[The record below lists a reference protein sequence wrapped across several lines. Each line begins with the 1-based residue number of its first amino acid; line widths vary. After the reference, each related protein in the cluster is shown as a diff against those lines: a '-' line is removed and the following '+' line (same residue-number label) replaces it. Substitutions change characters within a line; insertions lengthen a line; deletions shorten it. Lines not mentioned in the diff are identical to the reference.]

1 MSKRIG
7 MLIAAALLLVTMVAA
22 GSMSPAL
29 AGVEPPPDFCEKYP
43 DKCPPPPPP
52 PPSPSQSNCNA
63 GNGNGN
69 EGCDPGN
76 STLNNRG
83 GDETANPLGV
93 NGGSQDN
100 PGGNN
105 V

>member
-1 MSKRIG
+1 M
-7 MLIAAALLLVTMVAA
+7 ALAIFVAA
-22 GSMSPAL
+22 PPAF
-29 AGVEPPPDFCEKYP
+29 AGGGGHPHHPPNKGHH
-43 DKCPPPPPP
+43 
-52 PPSPSQSNCNA
+52 CNA

-76 STLNNRG
+76 STLHNRG

>member
-1 MSKRIG
+1 MQAREKGETPMRRR
-7 MLIAAALLLVTMVAA
+7 LAQVLTTM
-22 GSMSPAL
+22 AL
-29 AGVEPPPDFCEKYP
+29 AVFVVAPPAFAGGDGGEEPPPPEK
-43 DKCPPPPPP
+43 KH
-52 PPSPSQSNCNA
+52 CNA

-93 NGGSQDN
+93 RGGSQDN